1 MELTLLRLAALISLV
16 PAALTLF
23 RRPARR
29 DTVFWST
36 LVVALA
42 GTFAWI
48 VAKQSAGWSTG
59 ISAALWLTV
68 AATLVFFIIAALVS
82 SEAWRLTPLLL
93 PYLLIL
99 AVLASIW
106 DQVPARPL
114 NPDAPLAW
122 IGTHIVVSVA
132 TYGLLTL
139 AAVAALAAWLQSRA
153 LKAKTY
159 SPLAKLLPSVADSE
173 RLMLRLLIASEAVLA
188 AGLLTGVA
196 TLYMERGR
204 LFVLDHKT
212 LFTTSVFVVVGLL
225 LLANARWGMRGRAA
239 ARLVLLAY
247 LLLTLGYPGVK
258 FVTDILLT

>member
-1 MELTLLRLAALISLV
+1 MELTLLRLAALLSLV

-29 DTVFWST
+29 DTVFWSS

-42 GTFAWI
+42 GTLAWV

-59 ISAALWLTV
+59 VSAALWLTI
-68 AATLVFFIIAALVS
+68 AATLVFFLITALVS
-82 SEAWRLTPLLL
+82 ADAWRLTPLLL
-93 PYLLIL
+93 PYLL
-99 AVLASIW
+99 VLAALATLW
-106 DQVPARPL
+106 DQAPERPL
-114 NPDAPLAW
+114 DPNAPLAW

-139 AAVAALAAWLQSRA
+139 AAIAALAAWLQSRA

-173 RLMLRLLIASEAVLA
+173 RLVLRLLAVSEGVLA
-188 AGLLTGVA
+188 VGLVTGVA
-196 TLYMERGR
+196 TLYAERGR
-204 LFVLDHKT
+204 FFVLDHKT
-212 LFTTSVFVVVGLL
+212 LLTSSVFVVVGLL
-225 LLANARWGMRGRAA
+225 LLANARWGVRGRAA
-239 ARLVLLAY
+239 THLVLLAY